1 MDDMNALTFPPPC
14 GEGQGGGRQV
24 TTEQR
29 YTRREL
35 MVVAA
40 AREIRDGEVVFV
52 GMRLPLLG
60 FGLARATHA
69 PNVVGLFENGII
81 RDRPPD
87 ALLYTMSD
95 PPNIAGAVTCL
106 GLLDVMSLLQQ
117 GRVDVGFIGGAEMD
131 PLGNLNTT
139 RTSAGGKT
147 VRLPGSGGAAD
158 IASLAQRTVVI
169 MEHEPRR
176 FRPRVEY
183 VTSPGHFPGRRR
195 GGPATLITTLGVFD
209 LTGGRVRLKTIHPGI
224 ALDEVRA
231 KTGFPIEVEG
241 EVQVTVPPTASELE
255 YIRRADPQ
263 GFWTG
268 ETRAE

>member
-1 MDDMNALTFPPPC
+1 MS
-14 GEGQGGGRQV
+14 G
-24 TTEQR
+24 

-60 FGLARATHA
+60 FGLAKATHA
-69 PNVVGLFENGII
+69 PEAVGLFENGVI
-81 RDRPPD
+81 RDRP
-87 ALLYTMSD
+87 AESFIYTMGD
-95 PPNIAGAVTCL
+95 PPNIAGAIACL
-106 GLLDVMSLLQQ
+106 GLNDVMSLLQQ
-117 GRVDVGFIGGAEMD
+117 GRVQVGFIGGAEID

-139 RTSAGGKT
+139 RTRGSGSL
-147 VRLPGSGGAAD
+147 VRLPGSGGGGD
-158 IASLAQRTVVI
+158 IASLAGRTVLI

-176 FRPRVEY
+176 FRESVDY

-209 LTGGRVRLKTIHPGI
+209 LSPSGAAVRSLHPGVTAEQVERATGFRLK
-224 ALDEVRA
+224 LDGSFAE
-231 KTGFPIEVEG
+231 T
-241 EVQVTVPPTASELE
+241 PPPSTDELA
-255 YIRRADPQ
+255 YIRQADPE

-268 ETRAE
+268 ETMRSG

>member
-1 MDDMNALTFPPPC
+1 MTSS
-14 GEGQGGGRQV
+14 
-24 TTEQR
+24 

-40 AREIRDGEVVFV
+40 AREIRDHEVVFV

-60 FGLARATHA
+60 FGLAKATHA
-69 PNVVGLFENGII
+69 PDAVGLFENGVI
-81 RDRPPD
+81 RDRP
-87 ALLYTMSD
+87 AEAFIYTMGD
-95 PPNIAGAVTCL
+95 PPNIVGAVACL

-117 GRVDVGFIGGAEMD
+117 GRVDVGFIGGAEVD

-139 RTSAGGKT
+139 RTSSSGAL
-147 VRLPGSGGAAD
+147 VRLPGSGGAGD
-158 IASLAQRTVVI
+158 IASLAGRTVLI

-176 FRPRVEY
+176 FRERVDY

-209 LTGGRVRLKTIHPGI
+209 LSSGRVRAASLHPGVTPQQ
-224 ALDEVRA
+224 VREA
-231 KTGFPIEVEG
+231 TGFPIAIDDH
-241 EVQVTVPPTASELE
+241 TPATATPSADELA

-268 ETRAE
+268 DSMKTG

>member
-1 MDDMNALTFPPPC
+1 MIAT
-14 GEGQGGGRQV
+14 
-24 TTEQR
+24 

-60 FGLARATHA
+60 FGLAKATHA
-69 PNVVGLFENGII
+69 PNAIGLFENGVI
-81 RDRPPD
+81 RDRP
-87 ALLYTMSD
+87 AEAFIYTMGD
-95 PPNIAGAVTCL
+95 PPNIAGAVACL
-106 GLLDVMSLLQQ
+106 GLNDVMSLLQQ
-117 GRVDVGFIGGAEMD
+117 GRVDVGFIGGAEID

-139 RTSAGGKT
+139 RTSSSGIL
-147 VRLPGSGGAAD
+147 VRLPGSGGGGD
-158 IASLAQRTVVI
+158 IASLAGRTVLI

-176 FRPRVEY
+176 FRERVDY

-209 LTGGRVRLKTIHPGI
+209 LSGGTVRATSLHPGVTPGQVQQ
-224 ALDEVRA
+224 A
-231 KTGFPIEVEG
+231 TGFAITIDEH
-241 EVQVTVPPTASELE
+241 VPETTPPCADELA
-255 YIRRADPQ
+255 YIRRADPD

-268 ETRAE
+268 DSMKSR

>member
-1 MDDMNALTFPPPC
+1 MT
-14 GEGQGGGRQV
+14 QV
-24 TTEQR
+24 AT

-40 AREIRDGEVVFV
+40 GREIQDGEVVFV

-60 FGLARATHA
+60 FGLAKATHA
-69 PNVVGLFENGII
+69 PHAVGLFENGII
-81 RDRPPD
+81 RDRPAED
-87 ALLYTMSD
+87 FIYTMGD
-95 PPNIAGAVTCL
+95 PPNVAGALACV

-117 GRVDVGFIGGAEMD
+117 GRVDVGFIGGAEVD

-139 RTSAGGKT
+139 WAGQDGAR
-147 VRLPGSGGAAD
+147 VRLPGSGGGQD
-158 IASLAQRTVVI
+158 IASLSQRTVLI

-176 FRPRVEY
+176 FRERVAY

-209 LTGGRVRLKTIHPGI
+209 LRQGHFRVKSLHPGVSLEQMRS
-224 ALDEVRA
+224 A
-231 KTGFPIEVEG
+231 TGFEVESAADPA
-241 EVQVTVPPTASELE
+241 VTEPPTEEELA

-268 ETRAE
+268 DH